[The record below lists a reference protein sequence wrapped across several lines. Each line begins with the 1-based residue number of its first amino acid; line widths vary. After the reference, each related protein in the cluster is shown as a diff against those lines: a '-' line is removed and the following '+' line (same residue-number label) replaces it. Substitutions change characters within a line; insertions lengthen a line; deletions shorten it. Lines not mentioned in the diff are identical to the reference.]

1 MRKFIGKPND
11 RILCK
16 LSKSEI
22 LRLYSII
29 HVAMETMKTSQF
41 TCRSKSFISIFFTC
55 QFQLVSCNLSLA
67 MIWQMTYTHKLPTLC
82 SATLTLCELDDVTAD
97 LYHAEWPNKPRIIRH
112 YKINMLSFPFLLVHR
127 YTLFVCIWSKYLKV
141 YLRKWSLIQI
151 SMKKHSLYNLNWSC
165 FEHTVSC
172 ANKLYRVVLQLYVY
186 VKLSKNQSWVNLLF
200 SVSRDSIHDLFLDSS
215 FSISYR
221 VENRDLQWTVNLLLN
236 RTVHE
241 VLREVHAIKFIFI
254 VICIN
259 DKLIIFISG

>member
-1 MRKFIGKPND
+1 MLPWKQRK
-11 RILCK
+11 RHILPVDQN
-16 LSKSEI
+16 LSSVYFSLAK
-22 LRLYSII
+22 
-29 HVAMETMKTSQF
+29 
-41 TCRSKSFISIFFTC
+41 
-55 QFQLVSCNLSLA
+55 FQLVSCNLSLA

-82 SATLTLCELDDVTAD
+82 SATLTLCELDYVTAD
-97 LYHAEWPNKPRIIRH
+97 LYHAEWPNKPRIIWH

-141 YLRKWSLIQI
+141 YLRKWSSIQI

-172 ANKLYRVVLQLYVY
+172 VNKLYRVVLQLYVY
-186 VKLSKNQSWVNLLF
+186 VNLSKNQSWVNLLF
-200 SVSRDSIHDLFLDSS
+200 SVSRDSIHDSFLDSL
-215 FSISYR
+215 FSISYW

-241 VLREVHAIKFIFI
+241 VLREVHAIKFSFI